1 MQQHGSKYFFPAD
14 PHPPPSPWGIGSK
27 CQISTFSEHRHVA
40 FQINGNVGMQQS
52 TAPAPTGLENST
64 YLLGFTCALSCRAS
78 ENFDI
83 SSDFYSIY
91 IYIYIYAN
99 TL

>member
-1 MQQHGSKYFFPAD
+1 
-14 PHPPPSPWGIGSK
+14 
-27 CQISTFSEHRHVA
+27 
-40 FQINGNVGMQQS
+40 MQQS

-64 YLLGFTCALSCRAS
+64 YLVGFTCALGCRAI

-83 SSDFYSIY
+83 SSDFFSIYIY

-99 TL
+99 TLW

>member
-1 MQQHGSKYFFPAD
+1 
-14 PHPPPSPWGIGSK
+14 
-27 CQISTFSEHRHVA
+27 
-40 FQINGNVGMQQS
+40 MQQS

-91 IYIYIYAN
+91 IYIYMQILFDAGQVLFYDISRPALTN
-99 TL
+99 KALFSHFCLLPWSVNVLI